1 MNEVNKE
8 IEKLDESVVIYS
20 LLKKVLDDGTLDEI
34 AESQRNGDYEKNFKF
49 RIDLSFNLLKSMLQ
63 HVENMRLNYPEYDLL
78 KINGFYE
85 DIFTLPIF
93 THWEKMS
100 KEQQKQLET
109 ILDKYHYTFDPVK
122 KEITYTDKVRQDKYS
137 LPVKRTVNNTKVS
150 HKIFD
155 IDSQDLI
162 INPTTVDV
170 IGKTKPKDLRKEK
183 APLLQNLTPDNR
195 FNLFDEIVFNGITTI
210 YEQGFKN
217 FSANT
222 LARVISGG
230 KSENNP
236 NSTLVKDIR
245 KSIDKMRTTLI
256 YLDCTGHVG
265 EPGNNKYIF
274 KDTLLNLQSA
284 ILIDDNGNEIEGY
297 KFKNDIFSPLHIY
310 RKDVKQIVNIPFRS
324 FPMNMNKQTIQIKDY
339 IEQRVH
345 AMKHRNQTKVIVFRS
360 VANKTETPFKDPK
373 EKSRLR
379 EKCCK
384 ILDELIKD
392 GTIKDY
398 ELLKDKREITKAQ
411 IKL

>member
-1 MNEVNKE
+1 MNDVDKE
-8 IEKLDESVVIYS
+8 IEKIDESVVIYS

-137 LPVKRTVNNTKVS
+137 LPEKRTVNNTKTAKTLFNVE
-150 HKIFD
+150 KQED
-155 IDSQDLI
+155 IKDLI
-162 INPTTVDV
+162 LVNA
-170 IGKTKPKDLRKEK
+170 IGKNKPKDLVIQKGIYF
-183 APLLQNLTPDNR
+183 QNLTSDKY
-195 FNLFDEIVFNGITTI
+195 FDLFDCAVFNGITTI

-222 LARVISGG
+222 LARVIGG

-256 YLDCTGHVG
+256 YIEYGGYMDK
-265 EPGNNKYIF
+265 PGNNQFIF
-274 KDTLLNLQSA
+274 KDNLLNLQSA

-297 KFKNDIFSPLHIY
+297 KFKNDIFSPLHEH
-310 RKDVKQIVNIPFRS
+310 RKDVKQLINIPFRS

-360 VANKTETPFKDPK
+360 VANKTETPYKTK
-373 EKSRLR
+373 TEKSRLR

-411 IKL
+411 VKL

>member
-1 MNEVNKE
+1 MNEVDKE
-8 IEKLDESVVIYS
+8 IEKVDESVVIYS

-122 KEITYTDKVRQDKYS
+122 KEITYTDRIRQDKYS
-137 LPVKRTVNNTKVS
+137 LPVNRTINNTKVS

-162 INPTTVDV
+162 INPTAVDV
-170 IGKTKPKDLRKEK
+170 IGKNKPEDLRKEK
-183 APLLQNLTPDNR
+183 AVYFQNFTNSNR
-195 FNLFDEIVFNGITTI
+195 FNRFDEIVFSGITTI
-210 YEQGFKN
+210 YEQDFSN

-222 LARVISGG
+222 LARVIGG

-236 NSTLVKDIR
+236 NSALIKEIR
-245 KSIDKMRTTLI
+245 ESINKMRTTLI
-256 YLDCTGHVG
+256 YLDYTRHVG

-274 KDTLLNLQSA
+274 NDTLLNLQSV

-297 KFKNDIFSPLHIY
+297 KFKEDIFSPLHKY
-310 RKDVKQIVNIPFRS
+310 RKDVNQIINIPFRS

-345 AMKHRNQTKVIVFRS
+345 SMIHRSQTKVIVFRT
-360 VANKTETPFKDPK
+360 VANKTETPYKTK
-373 EKSRLR
+373 TEKSRLR

-411 IKL
+411 VKL